1 MIEITIC
8 CQIFVN
14 HKYTFSM
21 LCILKI
27 NRVFVTSIL
36 NHNCSE
42 NIMNYL
48 PPPNDDKVL
57 ALGIGTA
64 GCRVLSYL
72 SNTKMGIDNY
82 VSISCDKQDLE
93 FISKSKKILLNIG
106 VMSNR
111 TPSHVR
117 GAAQGHMKEIRSIL
131 EGTRLVFLV
140 SGLGGC
146 TGSGLTP
153 LISKIAKDEGVITIN
168 VVITPFGFEKS
179 KHFYTGVALKNIKN
193 NSDAVIIADND
204 MISSD
209 NSQMSISE
217 VYSIVNE
224 RISISLSEI
233 IESSGEL
240 NVGINRLIDT
250 TNQGYSVL
258 SIGTSSS
265 INKAEEATVR
275 AIKSVYNVGEPEEV
289 KKAILHLIGDKKI
302 TANEIVTSTSRV
314 NTMLGNGSIEVHHGF
329 NANSGGSMTAILLTS
344 GFKTT
349 KFDNYDPID
358 KALHNNQIDSDMDSC
373 SNMELPKLI
382 QME

>member
-1 MIEITIC
+1 
-8 CQIFVN
+8 
-14 HKYTFSM
+14 
-21 LCILKI
+21 
-27 NRVFVTSIL
+27 
-36 NHNCSE
+36 
-42 NIMNYL
+42 MNYL
-48 PPPNDDKVL
+48 PPPNNDKVL

-72 SNTKMGIDNY
+72 SNKKMGIDNY
-82 VSISCDKQDLE
+82 ISISCDKQDLE
-93 FISKSKKILLNIG
+93 FVSKSKKILLNMG
-106 VMSNR
+106 VMNNR

-117 GAAQGHMKEIRSIL
+117 GAAQGNIKEIRSIL

-146 TGSGLTP
+146 TGSGITP
-153 LISKIAKDEGVITIN
+153 LISKIAKEEGILTIN

-204 MISSD
+204 IISLD

-217 VYSIVNE
+217 FYSIVNE
-224 RISISLSEI
+224 RICISLSEI
-233 IESSGEL
+233 IESAGEL
-240 NVGINRLIDT
+240 NVGINRLIDSI
-250 TNQGYSVL
+250 TNKGYSVL

-275 AIKSVYNVGEPEEV
+275 AIKSVYNMGEPDEV
-289 KKAILHLIGDKKI
+289 KNAILHLIGDKKV

-314 NTMLGNGSIEVHHGF
+314 NTMLGNGALEVHQGF

-349 KFDNYDPID
+349 KFDTYDPID
-358 KALHNNQIDSDMDSC
+358 KALHNNQIDSDMDC
-373 SNMELPKLI
+373 CIHTELSKLV